1 MVVGPLRPRFGIV
14 DSHGES
20 GVTVHRTRR
29 VVSIVRQFTW
39 YAAMGALGTLAH
51 YAVLIGLVESG
62 SAGDLTA
69 STLGFAV
76 GALVNYLLNYRYTF
90 RSRKSHREAF
100 ARFMTV
106 ALLGLAVNFLV
117 MVLGTR
123 LADLNYLLAQL
134 IATGAVLATT
144 FLTNRGW
151 TFRESADA
159 AKR

>member
-1 MVVGPLRPRFGIV
+1 MVGGPFRARFGIIV
-14 DSHGES
+14 SHGES
-20 GVTVHRTRR
+20 GVTVHRTCRI
-29 VVSIVRQFTW
+29 VSIVRQFTW
-39 YAAMGALGTLAH
+39 YAGMGALGTLAH
-51 YAVLIGLVESG
+51 YAVLISLVESG

-106 ALLGLAVNFLV
+106 ALLGLAVNFLI
-117 MVLGTR
+117 MVLATR
-123 LADLNYLLAQL
+123 LADLNYVLAQL